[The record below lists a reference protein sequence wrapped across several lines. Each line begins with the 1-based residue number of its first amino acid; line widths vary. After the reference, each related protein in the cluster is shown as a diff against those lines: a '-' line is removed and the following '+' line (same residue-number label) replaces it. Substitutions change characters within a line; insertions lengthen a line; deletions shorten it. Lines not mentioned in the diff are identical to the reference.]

1 MFGLT
6 GINEVRKTTAK
17 FQVAAALAV
26 TFITLCG
33 LGNAAGSEVSDAAS
47 RDATDDAK
55 VSAANSPSANDKA
68 AASDTTNF
76 NWPQLLGS
84 QYTWV
89 RQHQSSLRAPYSGSL
104 SLDPSGDIAATH
116 TVGAYLGWKLTDTLQ
131 AYVDLEKFMG
141 SGVSGST
148 GLAGLT
154 NGDVVRQG
162 SNNLKKRPYVA
173 RRYLRYVV
181 PLSEETSNV
190 EAAQGQVAGK
200 EATTRLE
207 FKIGTTA
214 VSDDFDKNR
223 YANSTRS
230 QFMNWS
236 LWNNGSWDYAAD
248 TRGYTNGLLAA
259 YVSPTWSLR
268 AGIYQ
273 MPSMANGQDL
283 DAPLVKARAENI
295 ELTFAPNQAGTIV
308 RLLAYRNIARMGIYR
323 DALAVAA
330 ATGAAPS
337 IAAQDRDGRK
347 KYGIGVNVEQP
358 IADDGETGAF
368 LRAGWNDGKT
378 ESFAFTEIDST
389 LAAGVQLSGAR
400 WARADDRLGV
410 AFVSNGLS
418 RGHRDYLAAG
428 GSGFVLGD
436 GALRY
441 GREQIVEAY
450 YRIAPVKHVQFS
462 PSFQY
467 IRNPGMNSDRG
478 PVKFVS
484 FRLHLEY

>member
-6 GINEVRKTTAK
+6 GINKMRKTK
-17 FQVAAALAV
+17 HEFQIASTLAV
-26 TFITLCG
+26 AFITLCG
-33 LGNAAGSEVSDAAS
+33 FGNAAGSEVSDAATG
-47 RDATDDAK
+47 DTTDEAK
-55 VSAANSPSANDKA
+55 VSTANSPPVNDKA
-68 AASDTTNF
+68 AASDSANF

-89 RQHQSSLRAPYSGSL
+89 RQHQSSLRAPYSGPL
-104 SLDPSGDIAATH
+104 SLDPSGDNGATH

-173 RRYLRYVV
+173 RRYLRYVM
-181 PLSEETSNV
+181 PLSGETADV

-223 YANSTRS
+223 YANSTRT

-236 LWNNGSWDYAAD
+236 LWNNGAWDYAAD

-259 YVSPTWSLR
+259 YVSPSWTLR

-295 ELTFAPNQAGTIV
+295 ELTFAPNEAGTIV
-308 RLLAYRNIARMGIYR
+308 RLLAYRNVARMGIYR

-330 ATGAAPS
+330 ATGVAPS

-347 KYGIGVNVEQP
+347 KYGVGINVEQP

-368 LRAGWNDGKT
+368 LRSGWNDGKT

-389 LAAGVQLSGAR
+389 VAAGVQLSGAR
-400 WARADDRLGV
+400 WARTDDRLGI

-418 RGHRDYLAAG
+418 RAHRDYLAAG

-450 YRIAPVKHVQFS
+450 YRIALLKHVQFS

>member
-1 MFGLT
+1 MKKEAKKFHVACRMVVAVT
-6 GINEVRKTTAK
+6 MTASPVYT
-17 FQVAAALAV
+17 VAADTSDALAV
-26 TFITLCG
+26 VPADSAESASVELPPTRTVPD
-33 LGNAAGSEVSDAAS
+33 SAS
-47 RDATDDAK
+47 R
-55 VSAANSPSANDKA
+55 
-68 AASDTTNF
+68 F
-76 NWPQLLGS
+76 RWPELVGS

-89 RQHQSSLRAPYSGSL
+89 RQHQSSLRAPYSGPL
-104 SLDPSGDIAATH
+104 SLKETGDIAATH
-116 TVGAYLGWKLTDTLQ
+116 TVGAYLGWQLTETLQ

-181 PLSEETSNV
+181 PLSGESAAV
-190 EAAQGQVAGK
+190 ESAQGQVAGK
-200 EATTRLE
+200 EASTRLE

-214 VSDDFDKNR
+214 ISDDFDKNR
-223 YANSTRS
+223 YANSTRT
-230 QFMNWS
+230 QFMNWA
-236 LWNNGSWDYAAD
+236 LWNNGAWDYAAD
-248 TRGYTNGLLAA
+248 TRGFTNGVLAA
-259 YVSPTWSLR
+259 YVSPAWSLR
-268 AGIYQ
+268 AGIHQ
-273 MPSMANGQDL
+273 MPAMANGQDL
-283 DAPLVKARAENI
+283 DAPLRKARAENI
-295 ELTFAPNQAGTIV
+295 ELTVAPNNLGTIV

-330 ATGAAPS
+330 TSGAAPD
-337 IAAQDRDGRK
+337 IAAQDRDRRK
-347 KYGIGVNVEQP
+347 KIGIGLNIEQP
-358 IADDGETGAF
+358 LADDGETGAF
-368 LRAGWNDGKT
+368 LRMGWNDGKS

-389 LAAGVQLSGAR
+389 LAAGVQLAGVR
-400 WARADDRLGV
+400 WGRTSDRVGV
-410 AFVSNGLS
+410 AFATNGLS
-418 RGHRDYLAAG
+418 RPHRDYLAAG

-441 GREQIVEAY
+441 GREQIVETY
-450 YRIAPVKHVQFS
+450 YRIALVKHVQFS

-478 PVKFVS
+478 AVKFVS